1 MPTSGLVITLH
12 ADQALASTASKTID
26 RLPGLTLGEPVEGCF
41 LPATIEAPQRETTDT
56 ISNLESIEGVQQV
69 AITWIGLD
77 APADTLPDTTPQEI
91 PS

>member
-12 ADQALASTASKTID
+12 ADQALASDTSKAID
-26 RLPGLTLGEPVEGCF
+26 RLPGLTLGEPVDGHF
-41 LPATIEAPQRETTDT
+41 LPATIQAPQRETTEAITT
-56 ISNLESIEGVQQV
+56 IESLEGVQQV

-77 APADTLPDTTPQEI
+77 APVDSPHDTTPREI